1 MKALNT
7 GRLGMKQF
15 ILMVG
20 LLCFGIGLTT
30 AQAVEIE
37 GIQVADTASVGGQT
51 LLLNGAGIRTKFFFD
66 IYIGALYLPNK
77 TQSAEAAI
85 NSKANKRVWMYFLYD
100 EVSKDKLTHG
110 WTKGFEK
117 NSKSNFEQLQ
127 ARLNQF
133 NSFFHDMKK
142 GDTVTY
148 DFNTDGTTTVIINDK
163 PAGSITGEDF
173 QQALLA
179 VWLGKKPADDDLK
192 EAMLGKH

>member
-1 MKALNT
+1 MDVGVLIMK
-7 GRLGMKQF
+7 
-15 ILMVG
+15 ILWMVG
-20 LLCFGIGLTT
+20 LTLGLVTN
-30 AQAVEIE
+30 AHAVEVE
-37 GIQVADTASVGGQT
+37 GVQVADTVSVDGQT
-51 LLLNGAGIRTKFFFD
+51 LLLNGAGVRTKFFFD

-77 TQSAEAAI
+77 TESAEAAI

-148 DFNTDGTTTVIINDK
+148 DFNANGTTTVIINGK
-163 PAGSITGEDF
+163 PVGSITGEDF

-179 VWLGKKPADDDLK
+179 VWLGKKPADGDLK
-192 EAMLGKH
+192 EAMLGEN